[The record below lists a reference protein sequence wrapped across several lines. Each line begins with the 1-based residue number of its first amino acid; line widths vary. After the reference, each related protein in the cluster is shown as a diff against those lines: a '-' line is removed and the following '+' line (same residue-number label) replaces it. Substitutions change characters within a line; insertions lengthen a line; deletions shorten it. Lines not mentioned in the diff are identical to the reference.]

1 MTNKFIRVVDAAD
14 DACMW
19 PLESLLN
26 FHCDTD
32 GKLSMIFKSSKPLY
46 LGTIGTS
53 GAAATKAY
61 DEVIFS
67 ITADA
72 EAAVMAEIAH
82 LINAGPHSSG
92 VIDLGNDVT
101 SVYPTGITAVDSIL
115 LAVSQ

>member
-1 MTNKFIRVVDAAD
+1 MTNKFIRIVDAAD
-14 DACMW
+14 DAGMW
-19 PLESLLN
+19 PLENLLHVSCAGDSKLSLL
-26 FHCDTD
+26 
-32 GKLSMIFKSSKPLY
+32 FKSSKPLY

-82 LINAGPHSSG
+82 LINAGPHNSG

-101 SVYPTGITAVDSIL
+101 GVYPTGITAVDSIL
-115 LAVSQ
+115 LAVS